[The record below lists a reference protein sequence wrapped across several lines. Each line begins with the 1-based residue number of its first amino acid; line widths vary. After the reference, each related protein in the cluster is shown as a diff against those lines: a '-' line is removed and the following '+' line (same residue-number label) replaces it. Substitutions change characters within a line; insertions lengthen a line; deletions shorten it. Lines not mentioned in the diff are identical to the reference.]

1 MKQLIELLKKKG
13 SDFTVDGDKIS
24 VGGYLDLEG
33 TGITQLP
40 DNLSVGGSLDL
51 EGTGITQLPDNLSVG
66 GSLYLRGTGI
76 TQLPDNLSVGGSLY
90 LDPEKI
96 SNVAYRENCGY
107 GSRTI
112 FAVWNGKEFRIGAG
126 CFFGSIADFES
137 AVDEKYS
144 GSAAEKYKQAGR
156 ECVEELAVKLNKAA

>member
-24 VGGYLDLEG
+24 VGGYLDLE
-33 TGITQLP
+33 
-40 DNLSVGGSLDL
+40 
-51 EGTGITQLPDNLSVG
+51 
-66 GSLYLRGTGI
+66 GTGI